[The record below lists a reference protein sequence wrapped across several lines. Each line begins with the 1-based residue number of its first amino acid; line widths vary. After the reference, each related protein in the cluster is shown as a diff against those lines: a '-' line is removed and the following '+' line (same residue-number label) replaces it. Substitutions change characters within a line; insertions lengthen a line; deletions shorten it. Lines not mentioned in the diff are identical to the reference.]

1 MCGGHYDSHSPLLSF
16 LSQYDYSGG
25 TVERT
30 ELYHLSA
37 LCLHAVSLY
46 SETSMRTTTAKHG
59 VIKNERAWDIRELEG
74 LAKERTWMGGG
85 GENANDQEQ
94 GCHRQ
99 EKPPTLPKKGP
110 GAAPVC
116 ISSKTV

>member
-85 GENANDQEQ
+85 
-94 GCHRQ
+94 
-99 EKPPTLPKKGP
+99 
-110 GAAPVC
+110 
-116 ISSKTV
+116 